1 MVSVAGRAYNGS
13 IESYNSLGVRIG
25 VVRVVIAVVG
35 VAVAVAVA
43 VEIADQRHRGR
54 STTWRR
60 FAKRCRESTGSEV
73 EAHGTLPRRSKQ
85 FQNENAHRIV
95 AGAVSKHQNMVEF
108 TTNSASLLG
117 RHGTVR
123 TRV

>member
-1 MVSVAGRAYNGS
+1 MVSVAGRAHNGS

-25 VVRVVIAVVG
+25 VVRVVVAVVGVG
-35 VAVAVAVA
+35 VAVAVAV
-43 VEIADQRHRGR
+43 ADQRHRGR